1 LSSDR
6 KVFLRDATGLVR
18 GFSWFDA
25 FMIASGSVGWSLY
38 AFSSQIAWVGSTDPG
53 ADFFIS
59 EVLGC
64 LAMIPVVYVY
74 AYMAVAMPRSGADY
88 VWVSR
93 VIHGLPGFMIGW
105 AFWVGVYCVG
115 GGGNAYS
122 FGTVGLPDTL
132 STLGYALHQPSLIS
146 LTSTLSQPMPAFIM
160 GVGLLILGALIGGS
174 TAKVFHRAMLVLTAL
189 IILGAIVACIILGSS
204 THADFVQAV
213 AGYGGTTM
221 TYDGIINQAKAT
233 GWTWSGTTWAM
244 TLASLPLGLLLFA
257 SPTNASLA
265 AGEVKNVKKS
275 LPLAMFVCLA
285 AGLMVNGICTLLT
298 VNVVGYPFIQ
308 ASLALGSNWPL
319 VAPPWAIV
327 FVSMLTNN
335 IVLLLILQAGWL
347 AFYPWAI
354 GQGFLTSTRYVFAFS
369 FDRAFPYMFADISE
383 RFHFPIKAM
392 LLSLCGQIIFL
403 IFTAFT
409 TLVGAFLNLT
419 AIMVLV
425 WAVGSLAA
433 VLLPY
438 KKRELAQI
446 LPGSDWKIPLISI
459 MGTISFVIMCA
470 VFYFAC
476 STQLVGP
483 STPASAGA
491 LIMIFVVGALIFIGR
506 SLQLKS
512 QGFSLKAVYSEI
524 PPE

>member
-1 LSSDR
+1 M
-6 KVFLRDATGLVR
+6 RDATGLVR

-25 FMIASGSVGWSLY
+25 FMIASGSVGWSIY

-53 ADFFIS
+53 ADFFLS

-74 AYMAVAMPRSGADY
+74 AYMAVSMPRSGADY

-132 STLGYALHQPSLIS
+132 TTLGYALHYPYLIS
-146 LTSTLSQPMPAFIM
+146 LTSTLSQPLPAFVM

-174 TAKVFHRAMLVLTAL
+174 TAKVFHRAMLILTGL
-189 IILGAIVACIILGSS
+189 IILGAIVTCVILGSS
-204 THADFVQAV
+204 THADFVRAV

-275 LPLAMFVCLA
+275 M
-285 AGLMVNGICTLLT
+285 
-298 VNVVGYPFIQ
+298 Q
-308 ASLALGSNWPL
+308 
-319 VAPPWAIV
+319 
-327 FVSMLTNN
+327 
-335 IVLLLILQAGWL
+335 
-347 AFYPWAI
+347 
-354 GQGFLTSTRYVFAFS
+354 
-369 FDRAFPYMFADISE
+369 
-383 RFHFPIKAM
+383 
-392 LLSLCGQIIFL
+392 
-403 IFTAFT
+403 
-409 TLVGAFLNLT
+409 
-419 AIMVLV
+419 
-425 WAVGSLAA
+425 
-433 VLLPY
+433 
-438 KKRELAQI
+438 
-446 LPGSDWKIPLISI
+446 
-459 MGTISFVIMCA
+459 
-470 VFYFAC
+470 
-476 STQLVGP
+476 
-483 STPASAGA
+483 
-491 LIMIFVVGALIFIGR
+491 IGR
-506 SLQLKS
+506 ASCRERVCS
-512 QGFSLKAVYSEI
+512 VV
-524 PPE
+524 